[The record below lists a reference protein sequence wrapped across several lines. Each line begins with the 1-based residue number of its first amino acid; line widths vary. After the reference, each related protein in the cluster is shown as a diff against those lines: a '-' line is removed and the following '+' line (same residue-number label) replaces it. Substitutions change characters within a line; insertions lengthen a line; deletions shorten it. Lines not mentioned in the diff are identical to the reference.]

1 MLLLLLGG
9 WALGLGQARGDD
21 PRLRLIDE
29 VLGKVRTQYVEE
41 LPDSVLAD
49 RLLNGFFGELD
60 PYSQF
65 LDRAEFTN
73 LRIGT
78 TGTYHGL
85 GIVISLR
92 DGFLTVISPWRGLPP
107 IGWGS
112 WPAIA
117 SSRSTVK
124 APKASV

>member
-1 MLLLLLGG
+1 MRIPRFFPMIPLMILLLVGG
-9 WALGLGQARGDD
+9 WALGLGQVRGGAD
-21 PRLRLIDE
+21 PRLRMIDE

-41 LPDSVLAD
+41 LPDSVLVQ

-78 TGTYHGL
+78 SGTYHGL

-92 DGFLTVISPWRGLPP
+92 DGFLTVIS
-107 IGWGS
+107 
-112 WPAIA
+112 
-117 SSRSTVK
+117 
-124 APKASV
+124 